1 MWKTGAIRTEQS
13 VIRYWIKQYEESS
26 EYGIDEGRISK
37 LTLEREDLTIANYDR
52 GWDLTPV
59 DKETELVL
67 AILLK
72 QFN

>member
-1 MWKTGAIRTEQS
+1 MWKSGAIKTEKS
-13 VIRYWIKQYEESS
+13 VIRYWIKQYEEGS

-37 LTLEREDLTIANYDR
+37 LTLEREDMTIANYDR
-52 GWDLTPV
+52 GWDLIPV
-59 DKETELVL
+59 DEEAERVL

>member
-1 MWKTGAIRTEQS
+1 MWKTGVIKTES
-13 VIRYWIKQYEESS
+13 STIRYWIKQYEEGS

-37 LTLEREDLTIANYDR
+37 LTLVREDKTIANYDR
-52 GWDLTPV
+52 GWDLLPT
-59 DKETELVL
+59 DNEAELVL